1 MTLQMLAPENA
12 SSEKYRLI
20 TRSDFDGLVCA
31 ALLSEID
38 LIEEIKFV
46 HPKDMQDGKIE
57 ITGNDITTNLPY
69 VAGAHLVFDHHYS
82 EILRNEERPANYII
96 DAKAPS
102 TARVVYNYYG
112 GQDAF
117 PHIALDMM
125 NAVDKADSANY
136 TRHDIL
142 FPSGWVLLNYLLD
155 PRSGFEYYQDFQAS
169 HYNFMMMLI
178 DYCKTHSIDDILQLP
193 EVKTRID
200 LFFEHQKDSMY
211 QIERNAQVHGTVVVV
226 DLREVNKILVANR
239 FIVYAMYPESQ
250 VSIHILDDLQK
261 QQVMFA
267 VGRSIIE
274 SVSKVNIGELMLQY
288 GGGGHERAGTC
299 KVPIEEADRVLDNL
313 IKCFN
318 NQSAETDE
326 QKRSMLDTLP
336 TDDNDITSEN
346 HDESLTILDSSQTD
360 NNETQTIDLESLS
373 GNTETDY
380 TDVNSIPI
388 ATDNVS
394 FNLENIGTELAT
406 HSETFLSTELAQLSA
421 NFTATPYTGISPL
434 QVKLD
439 ASPSKAEKGFEIINY
454 KWLIS
459 SNQHIAEGITSTV
472 LLSEA
477 GEYSLTLRITDNL
490 GRTAEDTQI
499 LTVIAKHKQPVAK
512 FTISPRHG
520 PAPLTV
526 ILDASACKECG
537 SILDYSWLIDEQS
550 LSGKIV
556 TITLKTLGV
565 HKISLTVR
573 DNQGFTATQHQTV
586 NVTQTDSSNWFVM
599 GDDFKAELQF
609 VGLKDYYNVGERVII
624 DIIENLQIT
633 AKHQRVDLWIA
644 IESPD
649 GKTYF
654 MSDSLFNP
662 FSLEPKPFKRSLE
675 SRALRHRVLEFE
687 VPRNMGGNYT
697 FYAIYNKEGADLNNL
712 LFTQRSNLA
721 YAMIVLSDR

>member
-1 MTLQMLAPENA
+1 MTQQMLAAENS
-12 SSEKYRLI
+12 SSEKYRLV

-46 HPKDMQDGKIE
+46 HPKEMQDGKVE
-57 ITGNDITTNLPY
+57 ITANDITTNLPY
-69 VAGAHLVFDHHYS
+69 VSGAHLVFDHHYS
-82 EILRNEERPANYII
+82 EILRNEERPGNYII

-112 GQDAF
+112 EGDAF
-117 PHIALDMM
+117 PHITIDMM
-125 NAVDKADSANY
+125 NAVDKADSANF

-155 PRSGFEYYQDFQAS
+155 PRSGFEYYDNFRTS

-178 DYCKTHSIDDILQLP
+178 DCCKTHGIDEILQLP

-211 QIERNAQVHGTVVVV
+211 QIEKNAQVHGKVVVV

-239 FIVYAMYPESQ
+239 FIVYAMYSECR
-250 VSIHILDDLQK
+250 VSIHIFNDHQK

-274 SVSKVNIGELMLQY
+274 ASSNVNIGELMLQY

-299 KVPIEEADRVLDNL
+299 KVPIDQADQLLEEL
-313 IKCFN
+313 IKQFN
-318 NQSAETDE
+318 TET
-326 QKRSMLDTLP
+326 
-336 TDDNDITSEN
+336 
-346 HDESLTILDSSQTD
+346 SQTD
-360 NNETQTIDLESLS
+360 DDIMPIMETSQTDDEETKPIDLETLSL
-373 GNTETDY
+373 NTESAY
-380 TDVNSIPI
+380 TNLNALPISGETVPNSLKK
-388 ATDNVS
+388 S
-394 FNLENIGTELAT
+394 LLAT
-406 HSETFLSTELAQLSA
+406 EEAANNPETSSSTHLVSSSLSA

-439 ASPSKAEKGFEIINY
+439 ASSSRVANGFEIVNY

-459 SNQHIAEGITSTV
+459 SNQQIADGITSNV
-472 LLSEA
+472 PLSEA

-490 GRTAEDTQI
+490 GQTAEDTQI
-499 LTVIAKHKQPVAK
+499 ITVIAKHQPPVAK

-526 ILDASACKECG
+526 VLDANACKECG
-537 SILDYSWLIDEQS
+537 SIIDYSWLVDEQS

-556 TITLKTLGV
+556 TTTLKTVGV
-565 HKISLTVR
+565 HKIFLTVT
-573 DNQGFTATQHQTV
+573 DNQGFTATQQQTV
-586 NVTQTDSSNWFVM
+586 NVTQTDISNWFIM
-599 GDDFKAELQF
+599 GEDFKAELQF
-609 VGLKDYYNVGERVII
+609 VGLKDYYNVGERVTI
-624 DIIENLQIT
+624 DIIENLQIS
-633 AKHQRVDLWIA
+633 ALHQRVDLWIA
-644 IESPD
+644 IETPD

-697 FYAIYNKEGADLNNL
+697 FYAIYNKEGADLSNL

-721 YAMIVLSDR
+721 YAMIVLSNR

>member
-1 MTLQMLAPENA
+1 MTLQMLAAENS

-38 LIEEIKFV
+38 LIDEIKFV
-46 HPKDMQDGKIE
+46 HPKEMQDGKVE
-57 ITGNDITTNLPY
+57 ITANDITTNLPY
-69 VAGAHLVFDHHYS
+69 VSGAHLVFDHHYS
-82 EILRNEERPANYII
+82 EILRNEERPGNYII

-112 GQDAF
+112 GCEAF
-117 PHIALDMM
+117 PHITEDMM
-125 NAVDKADSANY
+125 NAVDKADSANF

-155 PRSGFEYYQDFQAS
+155 PRSGFEYYDDFRTS

-178 DYCKTHSIDDILQLP
+178 DCCKTHSIDDILQLP

-211 QIERNAQVHGTVVVV
+211 QIEKNTQVHGSVVVV
-226 DLREVNKILVANR
+226 DLREVKKILVANR
-239 FIVYAMYPESQ
+239 FIVYAMYPECR
-250 VSIHILDDLQK
+250 VSIHIFNDPQK

-274 SVSKVNIGELMLQY
+274 ASSKVNIGELMLHY

-299 KVPIEEADRVLDNL
+299 KVPIDKAEQVLEEL
-313 IKCFN
+313 IKRFN
-318 NQSAETDE
+318 TETL
-326 QKRSMLDTLP
+326 Q
-336 TDDNDITSEN
+336 TDDEETMPIMET
-346 HDESLTILDSSQTD
+346 SQTD
-360 NNETQTIDLESLS
+360 DEETMPIDLETLSL
-373 GNTETDY
+373 NTKSAY
-380 TDVNSIPI
+380 TDGALPI
-388 ATDNVS
+388 TAESVP
-394 FNLENIGTELAT
+394 FNLESAAMGSEAANHPETST
-406 HSETFLSTELAQLSA
+406 HLVSPPLSA
-421 NFTATPYTGISPL
+421 NFSATPYTGISPL

-439 ASPSKAEKGFEIINY
+439 ASSSRAANGFEIVNY
-454 KWLIS
+454 KWLMS
-459 SNQHIAEGITSTV
+459 SNPQIAEGIISSV
-472 LLSEA
+472 LLSDA

-490 GRTAEDTQI
+490 GHTAEDTQI
-499 LTVIAKHKQPVAK
+499 ITVLAKHQPPMAK

-526 ILDASACKECG
+526 VLDASTCKECG
-537 SILDYSWLIDEQS
+537 SIIDYRWLVDDQT
-550 LSGKIV
+550 LSGKII
-556 TITLKTLGV
+556 TTTLKTIGV
-565 HKISLTVR
+565 HKIFLTVT
-573 DNQGFTATQHQTV
+573 DNQGFTATQQQTI
-586 NVTQTDSSNWFVM
+586 NVTQTDISNWFLM
-599 GDDFKAELQF
+599 GHDFKAELQF
-609 VGLKDYYNVGERVII
+609 VGLKDYYNVGERVTI

-644 IESPD
+644 IQTPD

-654 MSDSLFNP
+654 MTDSLFNP
-662 FSLEPKPFKRSLE
+662 FSFEPKPFKRSLE

-697 FYAIYNKEGADLNNL
+697 FYAIYNKEGADLSNL

-721 YAMIVLSDR
+721 YAMIVLSNR